1 MNKVACYL
9 IYSYILTDGT
19 LAFRLRNNIT
29 KESLGNYKTVGEAE
43 QALKHY
49 LSPDRKYDMEG
60 NRIE

>member
-1 MNKVACYL
+1 MNNVAYL
-9 IYSYILTDGT
+9 IYPYVIADGT
-19 LAFRLRNNIT
+19 LVFRLRNNIT

-49 LSPDRKYDMEG
+49 LSPDLNYDMEG